1 MDPEEISDHPI
12 SRAWPLTSGPVP
24 RGEDLPTLL
33 DIALSAAA
41 EAAALARSTREK
53 ALTEISTK
61 STSTDVV
68 TAADKAGERL
78 IRDRLAVARP
88 GDRIV
93 GEEGGEQDAVPG
105 TVRWIL
111 DPIDGTVNYV
121 YGVPYYAVAIA
132 AERDGRLLLGVVH
145 NIADGTVWHATAGGG
160 AFRDG
165 EPIHCGNPTELSR
178 ALIATGFGY
187 DPEVRRQQGEVFAAV
202 IPEVRDIRRM
212 GSAAVDLC
220 LLAEGVLDG
229 YYERG
234 PRLWDY
240 AAGGLIAAE
249 AGAVVSGLYRD
260 APDVGMTLAA
270 APGVYPALRSLLR
283 SRIPD
288 TGPVEG

>member
-1 MDPEEISDHPI
+1 MVPADDIDGPNAP
-12 SRAWPLTSGPVP
+12 AWPLTSGPIP
-24 RGEDLPTLL
+24 DGEDLPALL
-33 DIALSAAA
+33 DLARSAAA
-41 EAAALARSTREK
+41 EAAALARSTRAA
-53 ALTEISTK
+53 ALTDISTK

-78 IRDRLAVARP
+78 IRDRLAAARP
-88 GDRIV
+88 GDPIV
-93 GEEGGEQDAVPG
+93 GEEGGEQAAVPG
-105 TVRWIL
+105 AVRWIL

-132 AERDGRLLLGVVH
+132 AERDGRLLVGVVH
-145 NIADGTVWHATAGGG
+145 NIADGTVWHAAAGLG
-160 AFRDG
+160 AFKNG
-165 EPIHCGNPTELSR
+165 ERIHCGNPTELSKS
-178 ALIATGFGY
+178 LVATGFAY
-187 DPEVRRQQGEVFAAV
+187 DREVRRRQGEVFAAV

-212 GSAAVDLC
+212 GSAAVDMC

-234 PRLWDY
+234 PHLWDY

-249 AGAVVSGLYRD
+249 AGAVVTGLYRE

-270 APGVYPALRSLLR
+270 APGVHPALRALLQ

-288 TGPVEG
+288 SQL

>member
-12 SRAWPLTSGPVP
+12 SRPWPLTSGPIP
-24 RGEDLPTLL
+24 GGEDLPALL
-33 DIALSAAA
+33 GLALSIAA
-41 EAAALARSTREK
+41 EAAALARATREK

-61 STSTDVV
+61 SSATDVV

-78 IRDRLAVARP
+78 IRERLAIARP
-88 GDRIV
+88 GDPIV

-132 AERDGRLLLGVVH
+132 AERDGRLLVGVVH
-145 NIADGTVWHATAGGG
+145 NIADGTVWHAAAGLG
-160 AFRDG
+160 AYRNG
-165 EPIHCGNPTELSR
+165 EPVHCGSPTDLSW

-187 DPEVRRQQGEVFAAV
+187 DKEVRRWQGEILAAV

-212 GSAAVDLC
+212 GSAAIDLC

-234 PRLWDY
+234 PHLWDY

-249 AGAVVSGLYRD
+249 AGAVVSGLYRE
-260 APDVGMTLAA
+260 APEIGMTLAA
-270 APGVYPALRSLLR
+270 APGVYPAPRALLQ

-288 TGPVEG
+288 TESTEG